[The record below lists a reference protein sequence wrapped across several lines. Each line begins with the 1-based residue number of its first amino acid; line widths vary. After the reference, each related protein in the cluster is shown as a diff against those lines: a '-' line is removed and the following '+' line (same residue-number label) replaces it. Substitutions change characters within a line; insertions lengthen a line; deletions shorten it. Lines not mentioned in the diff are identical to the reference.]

1 MKKVIYYSKKEIWP
15 ILMIAFMMS
24 FITACSNDD
33 NPAPESKTTD
43 LSSILKQY
51 VNNTVINTYHN
62 LADASIDLETAC
74 INLQKDKSDAQVKAA
89 DAAWIKARKFWEQS
103 EAFLYGPAT
112 IRGIDPHIDSW
123 PLDKQNLDDLLASE
137 SIMSKFDANYATN
150 NLTSGLLG
158 FHALEYVIFS
168 EGGARSA
175 STITDNEL
183 KFAVGVAG
191 DLKLQ
196 CIILEAAWAGHDKVT
211 SAKQKIL
218 DDAEVSFDIVWGDN
232 IIHAGEA
239 GSTFKTQKDAI
250 VEILQGEKG
259 CRGIANEVGNTKIT
273 DPVNSGNVLDVESWY
288 SWNSKED
295 FQDNIRGIENS
306 FLGGVSDSRD
316 SKLSIYS
323 YLYSLDPT
331 LADKLKAS
339 VVSTIGEDGK
349 SGIGTLIYPF
359 RNHLSKVETQAAI
372 DACNNL
378 VSILDEAS
386 SLIQKQQ

>member
-1 MKKVIYYSKKEIWP
+1 M
-15 ILMIAFMMS
+15 
-24 FITACSNDD
+24 
-33 NPAPESKTTD
+33 
-43 LSSILKQY
+43 
-51 VNNTVINTYHN
+51 
-62 LADASIDLETAC
+62 
-74 INLQKDKSDAQVKAA
+74 
-89 DAAWIKARKFWEQS
+89 
-103 EAFLYGPAT
+103 
-112 IRGIDPHIDSW
+112 
-123 PLDKQNLDDLLASE
+123 
-137 SIMSKFDANYATN
+137 
-150 NLTSGLLG
+150 
-158 FHALEYVIFS
+158 
-168 EGGARSA
+168 
-175 STITDNEL
+175 
-183 KFAVGVAG
+183 
-191 DLKLQ
+191 KLQ

-359 RNHLSKVETQAAI
+359 RNHLSKAETQTAI

-386 SLIQKQQ
+386 SIIQKQQ

>member
-1 MKKVIYYSKKEIWP
+1 V
-15 ILMIAFMMS
+15 
-24 FITACSNDD
+24 C
-33 NPAPESKTTD
+33 
-43 LSSILKQY
+43 
-51 VNNTVINTYHN
+51 
-62 LADASIDLETAC
+62 
-74 INLQKDKSDAQVKAA
+74 
-89 DAAWIKARKFWEQS
+89 
-103 EAFLYGPAT
+103 
-112 IRGIDPHIDSW
+112 
-123 PLDKQNLDDLLASE
+123 
-137 SIMSKFDANYATN
+137 
-150 NLTSGLLG
+150 
-158 FHALEYVIFS
+158 
-168 EGGARSA
+168 
-175 STITDNEL
+175 
-183 KFAVGVAG
+183 
-191 DLKLQ
+191 
-196 CIILEAAWAGHDKVT
+196 
-211 SAKQKIL
+211 
-218 DDAEVSFDIVWGDN
+218 
-232 IIHAGEA
+232 
-239 GSTFKTQKDAI
+239 
-250 VEILQGEKG
+250 
-259 CRGIANEVGNTKIT
+259 NTKIT

-359 RNHLSKVETQAAI
+359 RNHLSKAETQTAI